1 MNIVT
6 KLSTAENVALSLY
19 ENKIKFI
26 FGMPGGG
33 SSIDLIEDSISTPT
47 QIIFSIFASCAL
59 FITSLISLS
68 NLS

>member
-19 ENKIKFI
+19 ENKIKYI

-33 SSIDLIEDSISTPT
+33 SSIDLIEECTKKGLK
-47 QIIFSIFASCAL
+47 FVVKL
-59 FITSLISLS
+59 VLK
-68 NLS
+68 